1 MDKIFRS
8 PIQDP
13 NISIMALHGTPANKA
28 AASGS
33 NAENAI
39 SQGDS
44 GSDLSQGNL
53 DSDNNGGDG
62 SGTLNATP
70 QPKTIG
76 GHISGALALYTKT

>member
-1 MDKIFRS
+1 
-8 PIQDP
+8 
-13 NISIMALHGTPANKA
+13 MALYNTPANKA
-28 AASGS
+28 VASKS
-33 NAENAI
+33 NAENTI

-62 SGTLNATP
+62 SGTFNVTP

-76 GHISGALALYTKT
+76 GHISSAPALYIKAQYIRLSKRLG